1 MAAAVPIILKASAVF
16 TTLTG
21 ALNVINGVGMLA
33 DGSVF
38 PPKSQQSALADSQI
52 RYLGAIMASA
62 GLVAWWAS
70 NDIVERQVVL
80 AIIGAGNF
88 VGGLSR
94 IMAGTK
100 HGFVPNMKIA
110 MWIELLL
117 PAFVF
122 IFGKSVGQ
130 W

>member
-70 NDIVERQVVL
+70 NDIVEGRWCWRSLVPGTLLAVL
-80 AIIGAGNF
+80 A
-88 VGGLSR
+88 GLWQGPSMDLCR
-94 IMAGTK
+94 I
-100 HGFVPNMKIA
+100 
-110 MWIELLL
+110 
-117 PAFVF
+117 
-122 IFGKSVGQ
+122 
-130 W
+130 